1 MLSVAGADNE
11 LMAVTLGARAR
22 PADSANADVVCAIGA
37 DGGDGA
43 EGYRLEIGGTTFC
56 RITARTRTGLRWGL
70 ATLAQIVGQC
80 GARAPKLT
88 IDDAPLFPIRGA
100 MLDISRDR
108 VPTMASLFDLVRK
121 LGSWKINH
129 LELYTEHTFAYRG
142 HEAVW
147 GASSPITPE
156 EMRELDRFSAAHG
169 VTLTANQ
176 NCLGHVER
184 WLKIPGYEHLGERRS
199 GWLVFGHW
207 YVDQNTLIPND
218 PAALAFVKDLLDQ
231 LIPCCSGEY
240 VHIGCDEPWD
250 LGTGASKDAVAKH
263 GFHGVYTR
271 HVSTVAEYV
280 RAHGKRPV
288 YWSDAEHA
296 KPEIAALL
304 PADIVPL
311 VWGYGPET
319 EFAKRG
325 RLFRDRGL
333 ETWVAPGTNN
343 WGSYTSRSFER
354 RGNLARAAREGA
366 EIGCT
371 GYLNTEWGDAG
382 HRQQWPLTL
391 AGLADG
397 AQSSWRGDVP
407 FDDDAMG
414 LHAFGVAKLGKWLV
428 DLGDVDRPL
437 REKGSNTFAESH
449 ITVFDPSQPGEL
461 ALWKTAGERF
471 AELESSL
478 PVAEGLLAEEC
489 RHAARMA
496 RWACDRA
503 VMRRG
508 KPQLDERKG
517 FASRLAEL
525 LAEHR
530 RLWLKRSRYGGLEQ
544 SSDHYRKVIATY

>member
-1 MLSVAGADNE
+1 
-11 LMAVTLGARAR
+11 
-22 PADSANADVVCAIGA
+22 
-37 DGGDGA
+37 
-43 EGYRLEIGGTTFC
+43 
-56 RITARTRTGLRWGL
+56 
-70 ATLAQIVGQC
+70 
-80 GARAPKLT
+80 
-88 IDDAPLFPIRGA
+88 
-100 MLDISRDR
+100 
-108 VPTMASLFDLVRK
+108 VRK
-121 LGSWKINH
+121 LGSWKLNH

-156 EMRELDRFSAAHG
+156 EMRELDRFCTAHG
-169 VTLTANQ
+169 ITLTANQ

-184 WLKIPGYEHLGERRS
+184 WLKIPGYEHLGERKT
-199 GWLVFGHW
+199 GWLVHGHW

-218 PAALAFVKDLLDQ
+218 PASLAFVKDLLDQ
-231 LIPCCSGEY
+231 LIPTCSGEY

-250 LGTGASKDAVAKH
+250 LGTGASKDAVAKQ
-263 GFHGVYTR
+263 GFHGVYTK

-343 WGSYTSRSFER
+343 WGSYTSRTFER

-366 EIGCT
+366 EIGCV

-382 HRQQWPLTL
+382 HRQQWPLTI

-397 AQSSWRGDVP
+397 AQSSWRGDVA
-407 FDDDAMG
+407 FDDDALG
-414 LHAFGVAKLGKWLV
+414 LHAFGVPKLGKWLV
-428 DLGDVDRPL
+428 DLGDADRPL

-449 ITVFDPSQPGEL
+449 LTVFDPHQPGDL
-461 ALWKTAGERF
+461 SLWKAAAERF
-471 AELESSL
+471 AQLEASL
-478 PVAEGLLAEEC
+478 PVSDGLLADEC
-489 RHAARMA
+489 RHAAQLA

-503 VMRRG
+503 AMRRG
-508 KPQLDERKG
+508 KPQLDERKAIAG
-517 FASRLAEL
+517 RLSEML
-525 LAEHR
+525 GEHR

-544 SSDHYRKVIATY
+544 SSDQYRRLISTY